1 MPQSSA
7 LPVYSALYAFG
18 DSLSDAG
25 NLSITTAAAGAP
37 QPVSPPYYKQQY
49 GPISGTVFSNGPTW
63 AQNLSIALGLGTLA
77 PSLAGGTDFAF
88 GGAQTGATPQNAG
101 DPKIQAISLPAQ
113 LGQFKTRVPTPSSN
127 ALYTVSV
134 GSNDLLGILANPS
147 LTAQQQTADVN
158 AAVANEIAFV
168 QQLIGDGAKNLLVLD
183 VPDLSKTPDVALG
196 LANGGNTPSTALE
209 VEASQI
215 SSAYNTALSSQLAT
229 IASAGAV
236 RVQVADVSALLDNA
250 IANPVTYGLINV
262 ATPVWSG
269 NSTSASSGTLAV
281 SGTAAQDQFL
291 FWDAIHPTETG
302 HQAIADLA
310 EQQLSGT
317 PVLLA
322 EDTTTGRPVVV
333 QGQPYTGPVSGLQQ
347 QYINITPESVNIAAT
362 TPNWFIHSGGG
373 EDAIAV
379 SSGTNVLDGGLGS
392 SFLTGG
398 SGTDTFFVDERG
410 ATATTWSTVVNF
422 HAADAVTLWG
432 MTQSNVPL
440 GWSDGAGAVGSTGLT
455 LTLQSAGKPEALL
468 TLAAFTQ
475 ADLTNGRLAVSFG
488 TDAGSGSAYM
498 NIHANA

>member
-25 NLSITTAAAGAP
+25 NLSITTTAAGAP

-63 AQNLSIALGLGTLA
+63 AQNLSIALGLSTLA

-147 LTAQQQTADVN
+147 LTAQQQAADVN
-158 AAVANEIAFV
+158 AAVANEIGFV
-168 QQLIGDGAKNLLVLD
+168 QQLVGDGAKNLLVLD
-183 VPDLSKTPDVALG
+183 MPDLSKTPDVTLG
-196 LANGGNTPSTALE
+196 LANGGNTPSAALE

-229 IASAGAV
+229 VASAGAV

-250 IANPVTYGLINV
+250 IAIPVTYGLINV

-269 NSTSASSGTLAV
+269 NSTSASSGSLAV

-347 QYINITPESVNIAAT
+347 QYINITPDSVNIAAT

-373 EDAIAV
+373 DDAIAI

-410 ATATTWSTVVNF
+410 ATAISWSTVVNF
-422 HAADAVTLWG
+422 HATDAVTLWG
-432 MTQSNVPL
+432 VTQSNVPL
-440 GWSDGAGAVGSTGLT
+440 GWSDGAGAVGFTGLT
-455 LTLQSAGKPEALL
+455 LTSQGAGKPETLL
-468 TLAAFTQ
+468 TLAGFTR
-475 ADLTNGRLAVSFG
+475 ADLTNGRLTVSFG

-498 NIHANA
+498 NIHVDA